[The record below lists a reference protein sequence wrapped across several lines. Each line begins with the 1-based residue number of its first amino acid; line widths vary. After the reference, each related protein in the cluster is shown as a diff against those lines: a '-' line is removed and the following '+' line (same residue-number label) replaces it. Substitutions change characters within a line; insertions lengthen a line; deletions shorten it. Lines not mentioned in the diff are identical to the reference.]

1 MPLFLKKFFFDH
13 DGQIPDMLTLG
24 AMFAIIAL
32 TFLTINF
39 ASTLTTDTNS
49 NHYET
54 NYGLKT
60 ALINQPGAHQN
71 Y

>member
-13 DGQIPDMLTLG
+13 DEQIRDMLTLG

-32 TFLTINF
+32 TFLTIKF
-39 ASTLTTDTNS
+39 ASTLATDTNS

-54 NYGLKT
+54 NYGLKA
-60 ALINQPGAHQN
+60 ALINQPAAHQN
-71 Y
+71 L

>member
-1 MPLFLKKFFFDH
+1 MPSFLRKFFFDH
-13 DGQIPDMLTLG
+13 DEQIRDMLTLG

-60 ALINQPGAHQN
+60 ELINQPGARQ
-71 Y
+71 

>member
-13 DGQIPDMLTLG
+13 DEQIRDMLTLG

-49 NHYET
+49 DHYET

-60 ALINQPGAHQN
+60 TLINHPPAQQN
-71 Y
+71 L